1 VPLCRV
7 GTLAPVHPT
16 VRRLVG
22 QGQAAAGCEHVG
34 DQLLGLGERLGS
46 GRGDRGGSR
55 LNPGRQLR
63 GGGNAPVPP
72 VGRLR
77 GQLAFEALEL
87 LASAVGQLG
96 VPGFAAAG
104 DPNQVTRPQGRGG
117 DPMRVALHHAGRR
130 ARGDPAQDGELRIVQ
145 SDGPPEHGRLIS
157 GYRGRR
163 RASGRSELGRACLL
177 PAAGRGMV

>member
-77 GQLAFEALEL
+77 GQLAFEALPVLPHALSLAARGVVPGGTQRNLEAARDVEWADDLAPHEQLLCVDAQTSGGLL
-87 LASAVGQLG
+87 LAVPPENESALLEALHEAQT
-96 VPGFAAAG
+96 PAAATVG
-104 DPNQVTRPQGRGG
+104 RLVAGPAGHIRVTR
-117 DPMRVALHHAGRR
+117 
-130 ARGDPAQDGELRIVQ
+130 
-145 SDGPPEHGRLIS
+145 RL
-157 GYRGRR
+157 
-163 RASGRSELGRACLL
+163 
-177 PAAGRGMV
+177 